1 MEIYSKAG
9 ACFEPAREKFTVNA
23 FCLFFSVSQLIM
35 FRSES
40 TKKTENNCFLEALFK
55 GHFQVAG
62 KTRIRYS
69 HLGSVFVTTSMNN
82 L

>member
-9 ACFEPAREKFTVNA
+9 ACFEPARAKFTFNA

-35 FRSES
+35 FCNES

-55 GHFQVAG
+55 DHFQVAG
-62 KTRIRYS
+62 KTKIRYS
-69 HLGSVFVTTSMNN
+69 HLGSVFVTTQ
-82 L
+82 